1 MRKVNLSISRLDFI
15 ILLLKNEIIKQQKE
29 YINERLGLQW
39 VRERYQVIESSQ
51 FIQSSMQIS
60 DLDILNELC
69 QVKNLM
75 KIL

>member
-29 YINERLGLQW
+29 YINEGLGLQW